1 MSTKTEEKIME
12 EYGLDIKDLAKIAK
26 MLQGTSTEK
35 PEKVV
40 KNVAPSITK
49 WELALCNYPDFAI
62 KRTTAKTEQLLVIMP
77 SCGGY
82 YIKYNKNG
90 QEVSEPLTE
99 ESYVKFTSGMPD
111 ITLGDDMWIKT
122 IITGKRFYD
131 NLKEALECEDYIT
144 MVKKHCAPKFEKI
157 FKKYGSGKNAK
168 EIECYKKYPKLY
180 EQYVNDER
188 ILRDFLL
195 NHAVTAKLVDIFG
208 LNNVRDFFE
217 EFKLS
222 LIQDDSRRDY
232 SYYSYSSNPFG
243 GYSIGDVLSQY
254 VFEYKYFKDYVLY
267 QSVRMGYGC
276 NMGQFWQDWKD
287 TLEMQTRMY
296 GKIKE
301 KYPEA
306 LPLYHQQLSYKSI
319 INAEQINAES
329 LKRVVAKLS
338 KYDMTIGD
346 FVFMCPKSQQD
357 MTDEATQQANCL
369 ASYIQKYTNGES
381 EIFFMRKKD
390 DPEQSYIT
398 IEKYGYGLRQ
408 IYYACN
414 RTVSEADRDVARQ
427 WLKKCEMI
435 DKGKLKPDNGKKK
448 EKEKKDERA
457 SA

>member
-12 EYGLDIKDLAKIAK
+12 EYGLNIKDLAKIAK

-35 PEKVV
+35 PEKVT
-40 KNVAPSITK
+40 KNIAPSITK

-62 KRTTAKTEQLLVIMP
+62 KRTTSKTDQLLVVMP

-111 ITLGDDMWIKT
+111 IKLEDDMWIKSIT
-122 IITGKRFYD
+122 TGKRFYN
-131 NLKEALECEDYIT
+131 NLKEALECEDYIA
-144 MVKKHCAPKFEKI
+144 MVKKHCAPNFEKI
-157 FKKYGSGKNAK
+157 FKKWGPGARAQ
-168 EIECYKKYPKLY
+168 EIESYKKYPKLY
-180 EQYVNDER
+180 EQYVNEPR
-188 ILRDFLL
+188 ILKDFLL
-195 NHAVTAKLVDIFG
+195 NSSKTQKLIDLFG
-208 LNNVRDFFE
+208 LNNVRDFIE

-222 LIQDDSRRDY
+222 LIQDKRGAY
-232 SYYSYSSNPFG
+232 ASYYSYDANPFHS
-243 GYSIGDVLSQY
+243 YSIDNILDNY

-276 NMGQFWQDWKD
+276 NMEQFWQDWKD
-287 TLEMQTRMY
+287 TLDMQTKMY

-329 LKRVVAKLS
+329 LKRVVDKLS
-338 KYDMTIGD
+338 KYDMIVDG
-346 FVFMCPKSQQD
+346 FIFMCPKSQQD

-390 DPEQSYIT
+390 DPETSYIT
-398 IEKYGYGLRQ
+398 IEKNGYELRQ
-408 IYYACN
+408 CYYACN
-414 RTVSEADRDVARQ
+414 RTVSPHDRDIALK

-435 DKGKLKPDNGKKK
+435 DQGKLKPQNIK
-448 EKEKKDERA
+448 EGERG
-457 SA
+457 